1 MVDTVKENGQ
11 TERNASLSKDV
22 VSASSGHSSSGLEDE
37 EVASRATQIVQ
48 VFSEENM
55 CLRKQ
60 LEKYYQQIKHLKS
73 VSLCFSST
81 FKTILFDTFFTPSP
95 FLNSK
100 FGSYVSSFCF
110 SSGNR
115 KVLKDTSQV

>member
-1 MVDTVKENGQ
+1 MVDNKKEHGL
-11 TERNASLSKDV
+11 TERNVNLTRMDGAST
-22 VSASSGHSSSGLEDE
+22 SSSHVSNGLEDD

-73 VSLCFSST
+73 VSYYYWHDMAS
-81 FKTILFDTFFTPSP
+81 
-95 FLNSK
+95 
-100 FGSYVSSFCF
+100 
-110 SSGNR
+110 
-115 KVLKDTSQV
+115 